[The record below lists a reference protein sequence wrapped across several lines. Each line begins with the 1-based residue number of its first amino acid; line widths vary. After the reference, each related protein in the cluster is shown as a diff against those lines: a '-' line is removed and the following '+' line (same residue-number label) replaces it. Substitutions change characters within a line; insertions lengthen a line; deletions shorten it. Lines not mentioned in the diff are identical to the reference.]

1 MNEGKTISDAIIK
14 ILELEVSVKDLERIN
29 NTYKNAI
36 LWALG
41 EYQDF
46 PIRRT
51 DIDSQ
56 YWWRRELRIRA
67 GMETIAKATETP
79 GGSDE

>member
-1 MNEGKTISDAIIK
+1 MSFTDEVIKASLKLIEQDQIIK
-14 ILELEVSVKDLERIN
+14 ELNTIN
-29 NTYKNAI
+29 KKYEMAI
-36 LWALG
+36 RWALG

-67 GMETIAKATETP
+67 EMEKSKEIP